1 MLKRKRE
8 NKRCSLLEIV
18 GFLLILLSISL
29 LAYKVFSSM
38 NYQMEEL
45 ILIEDFYDRYGDK
58 SMTPIIEDEVIEE
71 EQQQEEVK
79 QEIPINNIKYIGVL
93 KIDKINL
100 RKGLVDKTSSYNHV
114 DQNIQIL
121 KESDMPDE
129 EMGNFILAAHSG
141 NGRVAYF
148 RDLHKLK
155 INDLVNVYYEG
166 INYVYEIV
174 NIYEI
179 EKTGEAHII
188 RNASKTTLTL
198 ITCKDN
204 EEKQI
209 IIICE
214 LKERN

>member
-1 MLKRKRE
+1 MFKRKRE

-18 GFLLILLSISL
+18 GYLLIIMSISL
-29 LAYKVFSSM
+29 LGYKIYTSM
-38 NYQMEEL
+38 NYEMEEL

-58 SMTPIIEDEVIEE
+58 SMTPIIEEENIIEE
-71 EQQQEEVK
+71 DKEEK
-79 QEIPINNIKYIGVL
+79 KEIPVNNIKYIGVL
-93 KIDKINL
+93 KINKINL
-100 RKGLVDKTSSYNHV
+100 ERGLVDKTSSYNHV

-121 KESDMPDE
+121 KESDMPNIE
-129 EMGNFILAAHSG
+129 KGNLILAAHSG

-155 INDLVNVYYEG
+155 INDLVSVYYEG
-166 INYVYEIV
+166 FNYVYEVV

-179 EKTGEAHII
+179 AKTGEAHII
-188 RNASKTTLTL
+188 RNASKNTLTL
-198 ITCKDN
+198 ITCKGN

-214 LKERN
+214 LKERK

>member
-8 NKRCSLLEIV
+8 NRRCNLLEIV

-45 ILIEDFYDRYGDK
+45 ILIEDFYDRYSDK
-58 SMTPIIEDEVIEE
+58 SMTPIIEEEITVE
-71 EQQQEEVK
+71 EQNEELK
-79 QEIPINNIKYIGVL
+79 QEISINNVRYIGIL
-93 KIDKINL
+93 KINKIGL
-100 RKGLVDKTSSYNHV
+100 EKGLVDKTSSYNNV
-114 DQNIQIL
+114 NQNIQIL
-121 KESDMPDE
+121 KESDMPNVDK
-129 EMGNFILAAHSG
+129 GNLILAAHSG

-209 IIICE
+209 IIVCE

>member
-1 MLKRKRE
+1 MFKRKRE

-29 LAYKVFSSM
+29 LAYKVFTSM

-58 SMTPIIEDEVIEE
+58 SMAPIIEDEVIE
-71 EQQQEEVK
+71 EEVK
-79 QEIPINNIKYIGVL
+79 QEIPINNIRYIGVL
-93 KIDKINL
+93 KINKIGL
-100 RKGLVDKTSSYNHV
+100 ERGLVDKTSSYNHV
-114 DQNIQIL
+114 NQNIQIL
-121 KESDMPDE
+121 KESDMPNVDK
-129 EMGNFILAAHSG
+129 GNLILAAHSG
-141 NGRVAYF
+141 NGRVAFF

-155 INDLVNVYYEG
+155 INDLVSVYYEG

-209 IIICE
+209 IIVCE

>member
-1 MLKRKRE
+1 MFKRKRE

-71 EQQQEEVK
+71 EQEEVK
-79 QEIPINNIKYIGVL
+79 QEIPINNIRYIGIL
-93 KIDKINL
+93 KINKIGL
-100 RKGLVDKTSSYNHV
+100 ERGLVDKTSSYNHV
-114 DQNIQIL
+114 NQNIQIL
-121 KESDMPDE
+121 KESDMPNVDK
-129 EMGNFILAAHSG
+129 GNLILAAHSG
-141 NGRVAYF
+141 NGRVAFF
-148 RDLHKLK
+148 RDLHKLEL
-155 INDLVNVYYEG
+155 NDVVNVYYEG

-209 IIICE
+209 IIVCE

>member
-18 GFLLILLSISL
+18 GFLLILMGISL
-29 LAYKVFSSM
+29 FCYRIYTSM

-45 ILIEDFYDRYGDK
+45 ILLEDFYDRYEED
-58 SMTPIIEDEVIEE
+58 SMIPVIEE
-71 EQQQEEVK
+71 KSDIENQEEVK
-79 QEIPINNIKYIGVL
+79 QEIPINNIRYIGVL
-93 KIDKINL
+93 KINKIGL
-100 RKGLVDKTSSYNHV
+100 EKGLVDKTSSYNNV
-114 DQNIQIL
+114 NQNIQIL
-121 KESDMPDE
+121 KESDMPNVDK
-129 EMGNFILAAHSG
+129 GNLILAAHSG

-148 RDLHKLK
+148 RDLYKLQ
-155 INDLVNVYYEG
+155 NGDEVNVYYEG
-166 INYVYEIV
+166 INYVYEVV
-174 NIYEI
+174 NIYDI
-179 EKTGEAHII
+179 DKTGEAHII

-198 ITCKDN
+198 ITCKYN

>member
-1 MLKRKRE
+1 MFKRKRE

-58 SMTPIIEDEVIEE
+58 SMAPIIEDEVIEE
-71 EQQQEEVK
+71 EQEEVK
-79 QEIPINNIKYIGVL
+79 QDIPINNIIYIGVL
-93 KIDKINL
+93 KINKIGL
-100 RKGLVDKTSSYNHV
+100 ERGLVDKTSSYNHV
-114 DQNIQIL
+114 NQNIQIL
-121 KESDMPDE
+121 KESDMPNVDK
-129 EMGNFILAAHSG
+129 GNLILAAHSG
-141 NGRVAYF
+141 NGRVAFF

-179 EKTGEAHII
+179 EKTGEAHMI

-209 IIICE
+209 IIVCE

>member
-1 MLKRKRE
+1 MFKRKRE
-8 NKRCSLLEIV
+8 NKRCSLLEIA

-71 EQQQEEVK
+71 EQEEVK
-79 QEIPINNIKYIGVL
+79 QEIPINNIRYIGIL
-93 KIDKINL
+93 KINKIGL
-100 RKGLVDKTSSYNHV
+100 ERGLVDKTSSYNHV
-114 DQNIQIL
+114 NQNIQIL
-121 KESDMPDE
+121 KESDMPNVDK
-129 EMGNFILAAHSG
+129 GNLILAAHSG
-141 NGRVAYF
+141 NGRVAFF
-148 RDLHKLK
+148 RDLHKLEL
-155 INDLVNVYYEG
+155 NDVVNVYYEG

-209 IIICE
+209 IIVCE

>member
-1 MLKRKRE
+1 MFKRKRE
-8 NKRCSLLEIV
+8 NKRCSLLEIA

-71 EQQQEEVK
+71 EQEEVK
-79 QEIPINNIKYIGVL
+79 QEIPINNIRYIGIL
-93 KIDKINL
+93 KINKIGL
-100 RKGLVDKTSSYNHV
+100 ERGLVDKTSSYNHV
-114 DQNIQIL
+114 NQNIQIL
-121 KESDMPDE
+121 KESDMPNIDK
-129 EMGNFILAAHSG
+129 GNLILAAHSG
-141 NGRVAYF
+141 NGRVAFF
-148 RDLHKLK
+148 RDLHKLEL
-155 INDLVNVYYEG
+155 NDVVNVYYEG

-209 IIICE
+209 IIVCE